1 MLPDAVQ
8 EALHGF
14 TGGLMG
20 IAGSVVSFGE
30 QQVARFDEDFQ
41 KKLEDASPEERIKM
55 FEEFS
60 TIGDD
65 LKDAADAI
73 METQGR
79 YGSGSITTELAKGN
93 LSNAAQL
100 TANQTAQ
107 GLASLVPFMIPGGQV
122 LGPAILGTSAAGSAF
137 EEDLA

>member
-1 MLPDAVQ
+1 MDLQ
-8 EALHGF
+8 E
-14 TGGLMG
+14 GLMG

-41 KKLEDASPEERIKM
+41 EKQLEDASPEERIKM

-65 LKDAADAI
+65 LKDAADAV

-79 YGSGSITTELAKGN
+79 YGSGSITTELSSRK
-93 LSNAAQL
+93 L
-100 TANQTAQ
+100 
-107 GLASLVPFMIPGGQV
+107 I
-122 LGPAILGTSAAGSAF
+122 
-137 EEDLA
+137 